1 MTSFNSIKYEDPST
15 LPFKLPAGVGEVD
28 AAFMQAVLRHRGA
41 IGEDVEVTS
50 IEKSDV
56 GMTAGYFSSIARV
69 KLNYSK
75 ECSAPPSMIV
85 KSWPPF
91 ELLSKDAIK
100 GMSVS
105 YTHLTLPTILLV

>member
-28 AAFMQAVLRHRGA
+28 AAFMQGVLRHRGA

-56 GMTAGYFSSIARV
+56 GMTAGYFSSIVRV
-69 KLNYSK
+69 KLTYSK

-85 KSWPPF
+85 KS
-91 ELLSKDAIK
+91 
-100 GMSVS
+100 
-105 YTHLTLPTILLV
+105 